1 MTPPLVELVNAGAI
15 LEGRRVLHNLN
26 WTLDRGCHW
35 AVFGGNGA
43 GKTTFLRL
51 VAGQQWPAPGG
62 LKSRRYDF
70 GAGPEFDAIT
80 ARRRMRLVGPE
91 LHDRYPLRRLNPTVA
106 TIIATGLQDSPIL
119 RVKPD
124 AEQATHM
131 QRLARQLGIT
141 SLLEC
146 RFLHLSRGQQ
156 RKALIA
162 RALIAKPDVLLLD
175 EICEGLDQ
183 TSRIDLLDWLDELCV
198 EGLQLVMAT
207 HHRHQLP
214 KSVTHFIE
222 LRDGRTVTTGEIAPA
237 PGKDG
242 GAQIVESRRK
252 AAGTSAPVRAS
263 RQRMPVTDSAV
274 PYAPEQTEALITIRN
289 GSLYRG
295 TTQVLTAVDWQLMP
309 GQHWQI
315 TGQNGSGK
323 STFLK
328 LLHGDLRPARGGEI
342 RWFGSG
348 ARVNVWRVRRG
359 IGLISDELQSIYGDD
374 IAVADCVAT
383 GFNASVGRVPMLSQT
398 QIGAR
403 DTALEKTGL
412 TALREISVRR
422 LSYGQFRRV
431 LLARALVQDPR
442 VQLLD
447 EPMTGLDAESRAL
460 IWKCISDLTSR
471 GTQLVMASHEQDR
484 GAVCFTHELRLADG
498 RAREKP
504 L

>member
-15 LEGRRVLHNLN
+15 LEGRHVLHELS

-62 LKSRRYDF
+62 RQSRRYDF

-80 ARRRMRLVGPE
+80 ARQRMRLVGPE

-124 AEQATHM
+124 AEQTSNM
-131 QRLARQLGIT
+131 RQLARQLGIA
-141 SLLEC
+141 SLLER

-162 RALIAKPDVLLLD
+162 RALSAKPDVLLLD
-175 EICEGLDQ
+175 EICEGLDRRAR
-183 TSRIDLLDWLDELCV
+183 TDLLALLDELCGD
-198 EGLQLVMAT
+198 GLQLVMAT
-207 HHRHQLP
+207 HHRDHLP
-214 KSVTHFIE
+214 KSITHYIE
-222 LRDGRTVTTGEIAPA
+222 LRDGRILTTGKIAPA
-237 PGKDG
+237 PGNDSW
-242 GAQIVESRRK
+242 AQIVESRRK
-252 AAGTSAPVRAS
+252 AAGASAPVRAS
-263 RQRMPVTDSAV
+263 RQRMPVTDSAA
-274 PYAPEQTEALITIRN
+274 PYAPDRTEALITIRS
-289 GSLYRG
+289 GTLYRG
-295 TTQVLTAVDWQLMP
+295 TTQVLTAVNWQLMP

-315 TGQNGSGK
+315 TGHNGSGK

-342 RWFGSG
+342 TWFGSG
-348 ARVNVWRVRRG
+348 ARVNIWRVRRG

-383 GFNASVGRVPMLSQT
+383 GFNASVGRVPLLSQP
-398 QIGAR
+398 QISAR

-412 TALREISVRR
+412 TALRDISVRR

-431 LLARALVQDPR
+431 LLARA
-442 VQLLD
+442 
-447 EPMTGLDAESRAL
+447 RAAA
-460 IWKCISDLTSR
+460 CTR
-471 GTQLVMASHEQDR
+471 RM
-484 GAVCFTHELRLADG
+484 
-498 RAREKP
+498 
-504 L
+504 